1 MALAASYRHMSNFTP
16 TRPDHDTV
24 TLYDVAISAL
34 GDAVEA
40 IHRDEIEGR
49 CGAVYQATD
58 AVTTLY
64 LRLDVKR
71 FGEYTDEL
79 ADLYGHVLG
88 CLVGINFYNDP
99 RIAQDAIE
107 LLHSLKEKCTA
118 EIGMVPA
125 YVPTGA
131 PTHGSDAPRPAQ
143 NT

>member
-1 MALAASYRHMSNFTP
+1 MSGFTP

-24 TLYDVAISAL
+24 TLYDAAISAL

-40 IHRDEIEGR
+40 IGRDEIEGR
-49 CGAVYQATD
+49 CRAVYRATD
-58 AVTTLY
+58 VVTTLY

-71 FGEYTDEL
+71 FGELTDDL
-79 ADLYGHVLG
+79 ADLYGHILG

-107 LLHSLKEKCTA
+107 LLLSLKEKRSA
-118 EIGMVPA
+118 AVGMVPA
-125 YVPTGA
+125 CVPA
-131 PTHGSDAPRPAQ
+131 NASTHAIDGTRPAQ

>member
-1 MALAASYRHMSNFTP
+1 MALAASYRHMSVFTP

-24 TLYDVAISAL
+24 TLYDAAISAL

-40 IHRDEIEGR
+40 IGRDEIEGR
-49 CGAVYQATD
+49 CRAVYQATD

-71 FGEYTDEL
+71 FGELTDDL
-79 ADLYGHVLG
+79 ADLYGHILG

-107 LLHSLKEKCTA
+107 LLHSLKEKRSA
-118 EIGMVPA
+118 AIGMVSACVPA
-125 YVPTGA
+125 NA
-131 PTHGSDAPRPAQ
+131 STHAIDVTRPAL